1 MSVDVEVNVKDLD
14 DSEESLV
21 AFDVKEVEAADSDL
35 DARDDVA
42 AVVVLVVDDDD
53 SCCCSLKLLLFLSNI
68 EYSSADIF
76 LSLLLTV
83 SCIKLELMLPVMLVM
98 AALEEASSCSCLA
111 EEVRT

>member
-14 DSEESLV
+14 DSEESVV

-35 DARDDVA
+35 DAIDDVA
-42 AVVVLVVDDDD
+42 AVVLVDDDD

>member
-14 DSEESLV
+14 DSEESVV

-35 DARDDVA
+35 DAIDDVA
-42 AVVVLVVDDDD
+42 AVVLVDDDD

-98 AALEEASSCSCLA
+98 AALEVASSCSCLA

>member
-1 MSVDVEVNVKDLD
+1 VSVDVEVNVKDLD
-14 DSEESLV
+14 DSEESVV

-35 DARDDVA
+35 DAIDDVA
-42 AVVVLVVDDDD
+42 AVVLVDDDD
-53 SCCCSLKLLLFLSNI
+53 GCCCSLKLLLFLSNI